1 MTTSFSQFIA
11 TMVLLTCTLLGFADS
26 SLTASGKSL
35 SMIMAA
41 PDWIGNPAQVPRFT
55 DDGKSIIYRQKRIGE
70 QFNDFF
76 QVEVDDYTAAKPTIA
91 EFQFDE
97 QIDDRRK
104 NLAVINR
111 DGNLFLADFDTGERT
126 ALTLSAAKDLSGRFM
141 SDEERIMFSRDGQQY
156 SVDIDTGLVSQL
168 TNIKVGTDA
177 AKKPDYSFLSSQ
189 RLITAH
195 AEAHRR
201 KEVRNERE
209 KQRARTNELGHLQP
223 VYLGDER
230 RLIWNV
236 TSTDGK
242 YSIVV
247 TTCLLYTS
255 DAADE

>member
-76 QVEVDDYTAAKPTIA
+76 QVEVDDYNAAKPTIA

-126 ALTLSAAKDLSGRFM
+126 ALTLSAAKDLSMILM
-141 SDEERIMFSRDGQQY
+141 SLFY
-156 SVDIDTGLVSQL
+156 
-168 TNIKVGTDA
+168 
-177 AKKPDYSFLSSQ
+177 
-189 RLITAH
+189 
-195 AEAHRR
+195 
-201 KEVRNERE
+201 
-209 KQRARTNELGHLQP
+209 QP
-223 VYLGDER
+223 HHMRVLF
-230 RLIWNV
+230 
-236 TSTDGK
+236 
-242 YSIVV
+242 
-247 TTCLLYTS
+247 
-255 DAADE
+255 